1 MGDARAILDLPS
13 QGSDSKLKKMIIEI
27 MVKPD
32 RQADLARRTDLSA
45 ASVSAAIKEL
55 TNKGLVETEK
65 GSGSSGKSRGGKV
78 QLRQLRGV
86 VVGVDLGFNHISV
99 VARPVTSS
107 FDQVVQ
113 RRETPGMNRG
123 LRLLLPDVLNL
134 IQDAVEETGQKMTDV
149 VTTGL
154 AVPRMVDPLT
164 GTFTPPVLAP
174 WRAEDRP
181 AQELSAKLGVPV
193 AMDNDANLGA
203 LAEQTYGSDEAI
215 EHVAYVKA
223 STGVGVGI
231 MIGSILL
238 RGQRGMA
245 GELGHLTIEPDG
257 EMCLCG
263 GRGCLDTIVG
273 AESLVAKAKQ
283 AQRGSS
289 RDIPSTLSALVHNAQ
304 NGDAVCGRILND
316 AGRVLGFALAQLCN
330 LINPRHIILGGEL
343 AEAGHLVLDTCRQEL
358 TRYALTGT
366 VHQDGDFEL
375 RTSALSPFAEAQGAL
390 ILGLQSRSSK

>member
-1 MGDARAILDLPS
+1 MGDARTLLDRS
-13 QGSDSKLKKMIIEI
+13 THGHGSNLKRLIIEI
-27 MVKPD
+27 MIKSD
-32 RQADLARRTDLSA
+32 RQSRIARRTGLSS
-45 ASVSAAIKEL
+45 ASVSTAVQEL
-55 TNKGLVETEK
+55 SANGVVETDK
-65 GSGSSGKSRGGKV
+65 GGDSSGKSRSGKV
-78 QLRQLRGV
+78 RLRELRGV
-86 VVGVDLGFNHISV
+86 AIGVDLGFNHVSV

-107 FDQVVQ
+107 FDQVIQ

-134 IQDAVEETGQKMTDV
+134 IQDAVEETGQKMADV
-149 VTTGL
+149 VATGL
-154 AVPRMVDPLT
+154 AVPRMVEPRT
-164 GTFTPPVLAP
+164 GMFTTPVLAP

-181 AQELSAKLGVPV
+181 IQELSAALGVPV

-203 LAEQTYGSDEAI
+203 LTEQTYGSDEAV

-231 MIGSILL
+231 MIGSTLL

-257 EMCLCG
+257 DVCLCG

-289 RDIPSTLSALVHNAQ
+289 REAPSTLGALVHSAQ
-304 NGDAVCGRILND
+304 AGDAVCGRILSD
-316 AGRVLGFALAQLCN
+316 AGRTLGFALAQLCN
-330 LINPRHIILGGEL
+330 LINPRHIIIGGEL
-343 AEAGHLVLDTCRQEL
+343 AEAEHLVLDTCRQEL
-358 TRYALTGT
+358 RRYALAGT
-366 VHQDGDFEL
+366 VHQDGDFKL